1 MADPETF
8 AILAL
13 AFSYVVIGLT
23 GLAVVVLT

>member
-13 AFSYVVIGLT
+13 AFSSVIIGLT
-23 GLAVVVLT
+23 GLVVVVVA